1 MVKWE
6 DILLECSAFVSL
18 SNTVLHLFLLSGYVQ
33 ATLACGFL
41 HKDHVLVLLKIFQWL
56 PTELKVY
63 KTWTYSVY
71 QTLYDLATA
80 NLSSLIFYS
89 FLPVHYFNYAPF
101 VAKLFLSAKLLYM
114 PFCIPGTVFLSSL
127 HMADASHP
135 LDLSIN
141 ITISERPS
149 MATLFNVIILYK
161 GIKLFYSLEFTR
173 ASHFSLINQVK
184 FLPRILLVSLWSFC

>member
-63 KTWTYSVY
+63 KT
-71 QTLYDLATA
+71 
-80 NLSSLIFYS
+80 
-89 FLPVHYFNYAPF
+89 
-101 VAKLFLSAKLLYM
+101 
-114 PFCIPGTVFLSSL
+114 
-127 HMADASHP
+127 
-135 LDLSIN
+135 
-141 ITISERPS
+141 
-149 MATLFNVIILYK
+149 
-161 GIKLFYSLEFTR
+161 
-173 ASHFSLINQVK
+173 
-184 FLPRILLVSLWSFC
+184 